1 MANIPPARVSS
12 YQGPGVPVSACA
24 TGAPAR
30 GVYRVSPDDSLAAP
44 PSSNTGVQVTSV
56 SLDWA
61 AGTFPVGTSLDDAL
75 AFLGG
80 AFQFN
85 GQFFGAAW
93 LPMERGAMGYRSG
106 VANGDIKV
114 YYDGTE
120 TMGVH
125 FVMSG
130 KGVKQF
136 LSCCEIKDETG
147 LRAWLECAVKSQGI
161 VFTRCDWAC
170 DDRSQ
175 DEPLLDLDVI
185 RKAVDNGA
193 VVSRFKSV
201 DDRRKRKLGRCGARP
216 AKDDAGLEADVL
228 YFGSMMSE
236 MCVCFYNKGLEQI
249 QKAKERGDKK
259 RERSLDGSRW
269 VRCELRAKK
278 KRAQALVLEYIQQGV
293 GAVVGVLRDYLDFRV
308 RGSDSN
314 VTRWDRADWWKK
326 FLGECERVRLAVVKP
341 ERTIQSVRAWMI
353 NQVSPMFSVLCEVSS
368 VQAFVHHLLEEGKAR
383 RGARHDFLIACE
395 RSLPCPT
402 L

>member
-1 MANIPPARVSS
+1 
-12 YQGPGVPVSACA
+12 
-24 TGAPAR
+24 
-30 GVYRVSPDDSLAAP
+30 
-44 PSSNTGVQVTSV
+44 
-56 SLDWA
+56 LDYL
-61 AGTFPVGTSLDDAL
+61 AGTFPVDTSLDDAL
-75 AFLGG
+75 EFLGA

-93 LPMERGAMGYRSG
+93 VPMERGAMGYRSG

-114 YYDGTE
+114 FYDGTE

-125 FVMSG
+125 FEMAG

-136 LSCCEIKDETG
+136 LSSCEIKDDAG
-147 LRAWLECAVKSQGI
+147 LQAWLECAVKSQGI

-175 DEPLLDLDVI
+175 GEPLLDLDVI
-185 RKAVDNGA
+185 RKAVDDEA
-193 VVSRFKSV
+193 VVSRFKSCEE
-201 DDRRKRKLGRCGARP
+201 RRKRELGRRRPGARP
-216 AKDDAGLEADVL
+216 AKDDAALQADVL

-236 MCVCFYNKGLEQI
+236 VCVCFYNKGLEQI